1 MKIDQHSV
9 QTPPKG
15 RREREGGELVGWGG
29 EGTGVVAGERY
40 EIFQLKA
47 PTSHL
52 PGPFVLGITLAVIP
66 SLTKLAL
73 SNGTAH
79 AFHR

>member
-15 RREREGGELVGWGG
+15 KERERELVAGGGG
-29 EGTGVVAGERY
+29 GGVVAGERY

-47 PTSHL
+47 PTSNL
-52 PGPFVLGITLAVIP
+52 PRPFVLGITLAVIP